1 MTTEYKNKYFS
12 LLGDS
17 ISTLA
22 GYNPPDNAVFY
33 EWENM
38 RASGVFTAE
47 DTWWGKVIND
57 LGGKLLINESFSGRT
72 VCKLP
77 QWQIESYGC
86 SDLRTGRLGTD
97 EKKPDVIMILMGI
110 NDWGWGVP
118 IYPNGE
124 KDGLDVFAVA
134 YSEMLK
140 KIKANYPH
148 SEIWCLTL
156 PKSKWSKHPE
166 IEISETKSG
175 GKLNDYGKA
184 IRACG
189 GKAGCRVLDIYRPQE
204 CYDTIDGFHPTADGM
219 ECIANAVLC
228 ALRRGECHD
237 N

>member
-1 MTTEYKNKYFS
+1 
-12 LLGDS
+12 
-17 ISTLA
+17 
-22 GYNPPDNAVFY
+22 
-33 EWENM
+33 
-38 RASGVFTAE
+38 
-47 DTWWGKVIND
+47 
-57 LGGKLLINESFSGRT
+57 
-72 VCKLP
+72 
-77 QWQIESYGC
+77 
-86 SDLRTGRLGTD
+86 
-97 EKKPDVIMILMGI
+97 MILMGI

-124 KDGLDVFAVA
+124 KDGLGVFAVA

-148 SEIWCLTL
+148 AEIWCLTL

-166 IEISETKSG
+166 IEIPDTKSG
-175 GKLNDYGKA
+175 GNLNDYGKA

-189 GKAGCRVLDIYRPQE
+189 EKAGCRVLDIYRPQD